1 MAPRNRLANRGQMAN
16 SCIMKHM
23 DAYGN
28 VGFVLVLVMTL
39 HVSMKDRKHMDEVL
53 LMHKWK

>member
-1 MAPRNRLANRGQMAN
+1 MVLSALAPPSKQCQMA
-16 SCIMKHM
+16 MKHM

-53 LMHKWK
+53 LML